1 MSKDIL
7 KTLNRVAEGIELHL
21 RVMKNK
27 EDEIE
32 KKKFHEIICEVTP
45 SHYQNGLWTLEFINK
60 TQFAIRVIKVSAESF
75 FGAFIRPNYS
85 DPEHPPL
92 GYIYPK
98 ANPSDEIILRN
109 IEPNGSL
116 AVERKLPYYPRYKEV
131 WMSAQI
137 SMDSKTD
144 ETFPM
149 KLIKVTI
156 NV

>member
-1 MSKDIL
+1 MNKDVL
-7 KTLNRVAEGIELHL
+7 KTINRVSEGIELQLH
-21 RVMKNK
+21 VMKNK

-60 TQFAIRVIKVSAESF
+60 TQFTIRVIKVSASSF
-75 FGAFIRPNYS
+75 FEALIRPNYS
-85 DPEHPPL
+85 DPEHPAL
-92 GYIYPK
+92 DYIYPK

-109 IEPNGSL
+109 IESNGSL
-116 AVERKLPYYPRYKEV
+116 AVIRELPHYPRYKEV
-131 WMSAQI
+131 WMNAQI

>member
-1 MSKDIL
+1 MSKDVL
-7 KTLNRVAEGIELHL
+7 KTLNRVAEGIELQL
-21 RVMKNK
+21 RAMNNK
-27 EDEIE
+27 EEEIE

-75 FGAFIRPNYS
+75 FGALIRPNYS
-85 DPEHPPL
+85 VPEHPFR
-92 GYIYPK
+92 GYIEPK

-109 IEPNGSL
+109 IEPNSSL
-116 AVERKLPYYPRYKEV
+116 AVLRELPHYPRNKEV
-131 WMSAQI
+131 WMNAQI